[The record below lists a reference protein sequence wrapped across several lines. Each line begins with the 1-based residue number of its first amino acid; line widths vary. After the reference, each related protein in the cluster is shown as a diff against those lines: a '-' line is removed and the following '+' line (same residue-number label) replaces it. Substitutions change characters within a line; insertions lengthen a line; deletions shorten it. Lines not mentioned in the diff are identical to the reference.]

1 MKKILALF
9 IFLFFIAPS
18 FAEVFFAPEWSEFCP
33 KKYANVSTTRWH
45 YTSSGRYWSER
56 RKVFEQRLEK
66 CNSFTGADREACYKS
81 LRELENNATQN
92 YTNNGSSRALKY
104 MMINSMF

>member
-1 MKKILALF
+1 MKKILVLF
-9 IFLFFIAPS
+9 VFLFFITPA
-18 FAEVFFAPEWSEFCP
+18 FADVFFAPEWSEFCP

-66 CNSFTGADREACYKS
+66 CNSFTNEAREACYKS

-92 YTNNGSSRALKY
+92 YTSNGASRALKY

>member
-1 MKKILALF
+1 MKKFLIFVLFILA
-9 IFLFFIAPS
+9 IKPVS
-18 FAEVFFAPEWSEFCP
+18 AEVFFTPEWSEFCP

-56 RKVFEQRLEK
+56 RKVFEQRLAK
-66 CNSFTGADREACYKS
+66 CNSLSGEAQEACYKS

-92 YTNNGSSRALKY
+92 YTNSGSSRALKY